1 VTQNPAPFLVSYAQA
16 RWLLGD
22 ISHKT
27 LRALIAAGKI
37 KAHHELADR
46 IIFESLEKFALHY
59 ERDAEADNA
68 IRREMDDPATEN
80 WGTPSMCVRANG
92 G

>member
-1 VTQNPAPFLVSYAQA
+1 MTQNPAPFLVSYAQA

-59 ERDAEADNA
+59 GDNAETDNA
-68 IRREMDDPATEN
+68 IRQPLEN
-80 WGTPSMCVRANG
+80 GRG
-92 G
+92 F